1 MLRILKTTAL
11 SAMIAAG
18 ALSAVTAGAQ
28 AEGLYLNFGD
38 GGARAGF
45 HVGDDYGDGFRR
57 RDGWREQGWRR
68 GCSPERALDKADRMG
83 LHRVRIVDVDRRT
96 ITVAGRQYGDR
107 VTVTFGRGPHCPVL
121 DY

>member
-11 SAMIAAG
+11 SALIAAG
-18 ALSAVTAGAQ
+18 ALSAVTAGAK

-38 GGARAGF
+38 GGGRAGI
-45 HVGDDYGDGFRR
+45 HIGADGESFRR
-57 RDGWREQGWRR
+57 HDGWREQGWRR
-68 GCSPERALDKADRMG
+68 GCSPERALNKADRMG
-83 LHRVRIVDVDRRT
+83 LRRARIVDVDRRT

-121 DY
+121 GY

>member
-18 ALSAVTAGAQ
+18 ALSAVPAGAQ

-38 GGARAGF
+38 GARAGF
-45 HVGDDYGDGFRR
+45 QFGDDGEGFRR
-57 RDGWREQGWRR
+57 HGDWREQGWRR

-96 ITVAGRQYGDR
+96 ITVRGRQHGDR

-121 DY
+121 DF

>member
-18 ALSAVTAGAQ
+18 ALSALPAGAQ
-28 AEGLYLNFGD
+28 AEGIYLNFGD
-38 GGARAGF
+38 GARAGF
-45 HVGDDYGDGFRR
+45 HIGDEGRDWRRHGDR
-57 RDGWREQGWRR
+57 WREQGWRR
-68 GCSPERALDKADRMG
+68 GCSPERALNKADRMG
-83 LHRVRIVDVDRRT
+83 LNRVRIVDVDRRT

-107 VTVTFGRGPHCPVL
+107 VTVTFGRGPHCPIL

>member
-38 GGARAGF
+38 GARAGF
-45 HVGDDYGDGFRR
+45 HFGDEGRRHGDR
-57 RDGWREQGWRR
+57 WREQGWRR
-68 GCSPERALDKADRMG
+68 GCSAERALDKADRMG
-83 LHRVRIVDVDRRT
+83 LHRVRIVDEDRRT

-121 DY
+121 GY